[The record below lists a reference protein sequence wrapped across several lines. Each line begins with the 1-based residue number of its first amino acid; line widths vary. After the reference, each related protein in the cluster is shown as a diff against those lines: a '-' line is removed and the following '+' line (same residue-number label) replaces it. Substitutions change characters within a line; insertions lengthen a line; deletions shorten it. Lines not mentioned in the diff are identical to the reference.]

1 MLNAHEIYVLGKA
14 TVDENREDYYRSTG
28 TDIISRDPEKFISM
42 LDGMIAKLQRVKDF
56 ASDYQKTKEEK
67 EKDEPEW

>member
-14 TVDENREDYYRSTG
+14 T
-28 TDIISRDPEKFISM
+28 PEKFISM